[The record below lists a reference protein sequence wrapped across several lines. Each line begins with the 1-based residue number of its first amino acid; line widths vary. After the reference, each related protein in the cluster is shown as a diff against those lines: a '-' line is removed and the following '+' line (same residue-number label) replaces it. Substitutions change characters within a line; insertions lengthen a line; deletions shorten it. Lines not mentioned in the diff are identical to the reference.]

1 MKAKNSVIK
10 KESAAKK
17 VEDEDSSSGGEIYLP
32 DINEVLKEFVG

>member
-17 VEDEDSSSGGEIYLP
+17 VEVEDNSGGEIYLP

>member
-17 VEDEDSSSGGEIYLP
+17 VEDEDSSSGEIYLP
-32 DINEVLKEFVG
+32 GINEVLKEFVG

>member
-17 VEDEDSSSGGEIYLP
+17 VEVEDNSDGEIYLP